1 MDMEKA
7 EMVSNLME
15 TFWLWLL
22 IAFVAGEGL
31 GLVIAAIVSGWYDKI
46 MKIKSRRRGNA
57 DGSVERSSH

>member
-7 EMVSNLME
+7 ELVSNLME

-22 IAFVAGEGL
+22 IAFVAGEAL

-46 MKIKSRRRGNA
+46 MKIKSRQRGNA